1 MNEVIRS
8 SPATGVVLSR
18 GVDGRYAVHHGDEH
32 IVTTAVL
39 NLALAEYEEAV
50 HRLRAAG
57 REALA
62 REQTHFDLVALA
74 AESSRQKR
82 ARATRKGGKGRF

>member
-1 MNEVIRS
+1 MNEVIKA
-8 SPATGVVLSR
+8 SPPTGVVLCR
-18 GVDGRYAVHHGDEH
+18 AEDGRYAVHHGNEH
-32 IVTTAVL
+32 IVTTALL

-74 AESSRQKR
+74 AEASRQKH
-82 ARATRKGGKGRF
+82 ARATRKGVKGRF